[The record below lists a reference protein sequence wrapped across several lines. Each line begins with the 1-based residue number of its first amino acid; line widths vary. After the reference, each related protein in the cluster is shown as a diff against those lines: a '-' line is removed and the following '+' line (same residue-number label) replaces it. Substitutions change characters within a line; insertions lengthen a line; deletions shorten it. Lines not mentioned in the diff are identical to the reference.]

1 MLAWKKG
8 IKAVYYI
15 RTVQKDD
22 FKESGNECSAC
33 AN

>member
-1 MLAWKKG
+1 MAWQEG
-8 IKAVYYI
+8 CKAVYYI

-22 FKESGNECSAC
+22 FKESDRDCASC